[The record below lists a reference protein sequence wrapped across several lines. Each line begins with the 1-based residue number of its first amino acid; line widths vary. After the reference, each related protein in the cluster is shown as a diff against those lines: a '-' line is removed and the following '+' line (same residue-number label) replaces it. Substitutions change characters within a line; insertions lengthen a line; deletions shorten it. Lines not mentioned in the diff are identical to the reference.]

1 MSLTLTVLLSL
12 LSAGILA
19 GRVYEI
25 LNLTDAF
32 TGFLIVN
39 GVVMNPYVI
48 GLFVVITLCCGI
60 LIFGSG
66 KAAVPY
72 YSKSS
77 KVTCILA
84 GVGFV
89 AAAVPAMQFEVTA
102 PFFIAGGAALIIMG
116 ITGLG
121 KKKTDIAVMLLMLGF
136 AAGMCMDVV
145 SFDVN
150 TYHNTVFVQNVMEY
164 LCIIAFMLTVV
175 KNVYLPSKYSRMFLY
190 VTGMLS
196 FSVCSMMN
204 VADIICYFITGGQA
218 LYKLFMY
225 IATAMF
231 GVFAFDTAISAIPVK
246 NKKKTVR
253 EDKYIH
259 DESVEKDYA
268 EERADM
274 TVSEEND
281 AFDKSETEDK
291 TELTEV
297 FAVNEL
303 EKMFEAIAEER
314 AEKNTEGSEN
324 DVYTAEE
331 FLIKEETDENA
342 IKHTMF
348 SELFGRETQDYIPS
362 EHHSI
367 LSETRS
373 FKKISQPKLDESAH
387 EYDMLKSMFKGEDTS
402 QYQFEAEETENT
414 TARNSEKKKKRSFF
428 GGSKKENTAR
438 GKSVTEKSASEHKNV
453 SGDTIVKERT
463 KFTAEEQTAGK
474 LKSETKKIVYKKPK

>member
-204 VADIICYFITGGQA
+204 VADIINLKISIPCTSCRYCTEGCPMNIPIPDYFE
-218 LYKLFMY
+218 LY
-225 IATAMF
+225 
-231 GVFAFDTAISAIPVK
+231 
-246 NKKKTVR
+246 N
-253 EDKYIH
+253 
-259 DESVEKDYA
+259 A
-268 EERADM
+268 EMQE
-274 TVSEEND
+274 
-281 AFDKSETEDK
+281 
-291 TELTEV
+291 
-297 FAVNEL
+297 
-303 EKMFEAIAEER
+303 I
-314 AEKNTEGSEN
+314 EKNFTVQGTYYDNLILKYGKASDCVSCGQCTEHCPQHL
-324 DVYTAEE
+324 D
-331 FLIKEETDENA
+331 
-342 IKHTMF
+342 
-348 SELFGRETQDYIPS
+348 IPGY
-362 EHHSI
+362 
-367 LSETRS
+367 L
-373 FKKISQPKLDESAH
+373 KKVAKV
-387 EYDMLKSMFKGEDTS
+387 FED
-402 QYQFEAEETENT
+402 
-414 TARNSEKKKKRSFF
+414 
-428 GGSKKENTAR
+428 
-438 GKSVTEKSASEHKNV
+438 
-453 SGDTIVKERT
+453 
-463 KFTAEEQTAGK
+463 
-474 LKSETKKIVYKKPK
+474 